1 MGADFTTGGT
11 MIHPRAI
18 VQLMVPAML
27 LALAACSPA
36 AVAVTTPP
44 PGPTGGWL
52 TLQLTTP
59 RSDDGAVQ
67 FSVTGPGVDSVRIL
81 SYNGFATV
89 DASGA
94 NLVVTGQV
102 TSGDIAR
109 VHVTDLTFTTS
120 FQATVAA
127 AAARQSYDLQSLDGY
142 RAVLVR

>member
-1 MGADFTTGGT
+1 
-11 MIHPRAI
+11 MIHQRAM
-18 VQLMVPAML
+18 VQLILPALL

-59 RSDDGAVQ
+59 RTDDGAVQ
-67 FSVTGPGVDSVRIL
+67 FSVNGPGIDSVKIL
-81 SYNGFATV
+81 TYNGFATA
-89 DASGA
+89 DASGT
-94 NLVVTGQV
+94 NLVVTGLV

-109 VHVTDLTFTTS
+109 IHVTDLNYTTS
-120 FQATVAA
+120 YQSTVAA
-127 AAARQSYDLQSLDGY
+127 AAARQSYHLQSLDGY